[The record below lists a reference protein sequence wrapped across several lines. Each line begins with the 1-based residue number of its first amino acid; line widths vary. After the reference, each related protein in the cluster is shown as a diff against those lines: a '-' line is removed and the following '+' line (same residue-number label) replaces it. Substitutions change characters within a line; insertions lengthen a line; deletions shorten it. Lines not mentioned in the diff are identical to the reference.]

1 MGCSE
6 TEMQIEKLKESIR
19 NGEMTIEEL
28 KDRLHLIIETELL
41 KDDEEV
47 DIELVKACESFF
59 VHLHGNEKP
68 LSEEEDKKLW
78 AKIQDSVK
86 TDRTKKRTVRKVPVY
101 AAIAVAAI
109 IILFFGISIRFQ
121 WFLPSSTPDGQQ
133 YVITGKQI
141 SIDTISKAIA
151 SHDEF
156 GAFETAI
163 QDEME
168 KYLGF
173 SLSDIL
179 PVIENWEIKSYQVT
193 ILPEA
198 IYLRMTLINTS
209 VNENELIYTIHWV
222 TDYTNLNYTLEQDG
236 EGRIIK
242 IGSQSVYRSVNYGDV
257 SYTWL
262 KEHAFYVLTGSEADT
277 MICKFVERSK

>member
-59 VHLHGNEKP
+59 AHLHGNEKP

-86 TDRTKKRTVRKVPVY
+86 TDRTKKRTFRKAPVY

-109 IILFFGISIRFQ
+109 IILFFGISIKFQ

-141 SIDTISKAIA
+141 SIETISKAIA
-151 SHDEF
+151 SHESDGRLYSNKIEEVE
-156 GAFETAI
+156 A
-163 QDEME
+163 
-168 KYLGF
+168 YLGF
-173 SLSDIL
+173 SLDGIVPIIDGWDANDYHVSIF
-179 PVIENWEIKSYQVT
+179 
-193 ILPEA
+193 PEA
-198 IYLRMTLINTS
+198 VFLRINYRDKQNTDTLFRYTVRWIMDYNSIIYN
-209 VNENELIYTIHWV
+209 
-222 TDYTNLNYTLEQDG
+222 LEQNE
-236 EGRIIK
+236 EGQTLL
-242 IGSQSVYRSVNYGDV
+242 IGGQEVYRSENYDSV
-257 SYTWL
+257 TYTWI
-262 KEHAFYVLTGSEADT
+262 KGSTIYSLSGAIVDE
-277 MICKFVERSK
+277 MINYFLGGS

>member
-59 VHLHGNEKP
+59 AHLHGIENP

-78 AKIQDSVK
+78 AKIQDGVK
-86 TDRTKKRTVRKVPVY
+86 TNRAKKRTVRKVPVY

-121 WFLPSSTPDGQQ
+121 WFLPSSTPDGQR
-133 YVITGKQI
+133 YLVIGRQI
-141 SIDTISKAIA
+141 AIDTISKAIA
-151 SHDEF
+151 SHNSSTTCNTDQLEKM
-156 GAFETAI
+156 
-163 QDEME
+163 QDF
-168 KYLGF
+168 LGF
-173 SLSDIL
+173 SIEDII
-179 PVIENWEIKSYQVT
+179 PNIEGWKKENYQASIFSKAIFLKIRYRSVQNNDEI
-193 ILPEA
+193 
-198 IYLRMTLINTS
+198 
-209 VNENELIYTIHWV
+209 
-222 TDYTNLNYTLEQDG
+222 LNYTIRWITDLNDFNYILEQNE
-236 EGRIIK
+236 EGQIMMINGK
-242 IGSQSVYRSVNYGDV
+242 NVYRSMNINDV
-257 SYTWL
+257 SYTWFSGST
-262 KEHAFYVLTGSEADT
+262 FYSLFGQLADDV
-277 MICKFVERSK
+277 INRFLEE